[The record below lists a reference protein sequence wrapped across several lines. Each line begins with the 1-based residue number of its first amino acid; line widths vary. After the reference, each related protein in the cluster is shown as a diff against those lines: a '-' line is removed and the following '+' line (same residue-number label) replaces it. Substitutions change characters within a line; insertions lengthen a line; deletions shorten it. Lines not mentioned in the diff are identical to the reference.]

1 MNKSRAAAL
10 IILALIFM
18 SEIKV
23 YSQNQVEYVIQI
35 EIDGSAVWTIKQTVR
50 INDTY
55 DELDQFQARVVSLG
69 ASAKAVT
76 GRDMVVEATSMS
88 AVVIGSYVSVVYSF
102 YWTNFSR
109 VETENMTIGD
119 VFHVQEFFSQL
130 YGDGGIQLIYPQQY
144 TVETVSPPPS
154 KRDDPAKILEW
165 PGTAD
170 FNGKDVTI
178 LFKKNSASSGLLD
191 LVMQNVLP
199 IAALIGVAVAS
210 SVGIY
215 ALRRRGKRESQAPQ
229 PIPAPDSL
237 QLVSDEEKVVKMLES
252 VGGSAL
258 QSAITEHFR
267 FSRAKT
273 SQLLTALENEGVVR
287 RHRKGRDKVVTLVQ
301 ETGVDKR

>member
-1 MNKSRAAAL
+1 MNKCRAATL
-10 IILALIFM
+10 IILALI
-18 SEIKV
+18 SVSDIKI
-23 YSQNQVEYVIQI
+23 YSQNQVEYVIRI
-35 EIDGSAVWTIKQTVR
+35 EIDGSAVWTIEQTVS

-69 ASAKAVT
+69 AAAKAVT
-76 GRDMVVEATSMS
+76 GRTMLTEAKSMS
-88 AVVIGSYVSVVYSF
+88 AVVIGSYVSVEYSF

-109 VETENMTIGD
+109 VETENIAVGD
-119 VFHVQEFFSQL
+119 VFHVEGFFNHL
-130 YGDGGIQLIYPQQY
+130 YGDGAIQLIYPQQY
-144 TVETVSPPPS
+144 TVETVSPAPS

-170 FNGKDVTI
+170 FNGKDVII
-178 LFKKNSASSGLLD
+178 LFKKNSVSPGFLD
-191 LVMQNVLP
+191 VVMQN
-199 IAALIGVAVAS
+199 ALLITVVIGVAVAS

-215 ALRRRGKRESQAPQ
+215 TRRRRGKMRSQASQ
-229 PIPAPDSL
+229 PIQPLDSL
-237 QLVSDEEKVVKMLES
+237 QLVSDKEKIVKMLES
-252 VGGSAL
+252 VGGSVL

-301 ETGVDKR
+301 ETRVDKR